1 MCGFGSAGTV
11 IPAVSAVTG
20 AVSDKSGTS
29 RANSGIDTSTVNRLG
44 KRNKP
49 IPTQRL
55 IITTVH
61 TIYRLFAEN
70 RLPNSLKSSSKRS
83 ITADID
89 SVSHPI
95 CSKKS
100 VIGLFTLPVKKLR
113 QFLNIFL

>member
-1 MCGFGSAGTV
+1 MKITVGKSRRGGSFIGVLGKAVPILSGVMCGFGSAGTV

-61 TIYRLFAEN
+61 TIPAFRGKASAEQFKKQQQKKYN
-70 RLPNSLKSSSKRS
+70 RR
-83 ITADID
+83 
-89 SVSHPI
+89 H
-95 CSKKS
+95 
-100 VIGLFTLPVKKLR
+100 
-113 QFLNIFL
+113 